1 MKQEK
6 LQEYEIRQS
15 TLLLLCAGMVM
26 GGSMVTI
33 VGKMMNQPVKIEIET
48 QTEQGLE
55 TMTKAV
61 EFKHP
66 LFLNAMMFIGEMM
79 LLLFLKIQL
88 AGNREAQ
95 IAHDQ
100 NKARPTQFMAP
111 AILDVCGS
119 FLNFTGLALISAS
132 TYQIMKMLSLVF
144 VAILSM
150 TFLGH
155 RYSFVQWMSVAVV
168 ITGLTVVSFASLD
181 EKAGETTEETEESVV
196 ETGHG

>member
-1 MKQEK
+1 
-6 LQEYEIRQS
+6 
-15 TLLLLCAGMVM
+15 MVM

-88 AGNREAQ
+88 AGNREA
-95 IAHDQ
+95 
-100 NKARPTQFMAP
+100 
-111 AILDVCGS
+111 
-119 FLNFTGLALISAS
+119 
-132 TYQIMKMLSLVF
+132 
-144 VAILSM
+144 
-150 TFLGH
+150 
-155 RYSFVQWMSVAVV
+155 
-168 ITGLTVVSFASLD
+168 
-181 EKAGETTEETEESVV
+181 
-196 ETGHG
+196 